1 MMSRLREAARL
12 LTRRPTFSL
21 LVTAVLGLGV
31 GACATI
37 LTMVYVLL
45 LKPLPFKD
53 PDRLVVLETRV
64 GNEAGKIALR
74 EYRLVVQEARLFEG
88 LAAYYPSQYN
98 LAVGSGGSP
107 EALPATISTSNLL
120 EVLGLPPILGGM
132 WPSAFDFQLHFP
144 VVLSHG
150 LWHRAFGADRT
161 LVGKTIELD
170 RRPYQVVGIAPPG
183 VDFPDR
189 TDVFRSITDYNADD
203 HRRLNVVGRL
213 EAGVTVDQAAAEID
227 ALGRALGE
235 QYPDT
240 NAGVR
245 LTVTAL
251 RDSVL
256 GDSRPYF
263 VLLLVAAGLIVVLT
277 CANVGNML
285 LAHTLERQTELAV
298 RRALGA
304 TTGSLA
310 RQLVAEGLF
319 LAAPAAV
326 VGAVVAAAALAA
338 VSAVIQFKLPIWL
351 SVESGAS
358 TPLLA
363 GVLAVAVTVASNLVP
378 LIRLVHS
385 DTSTESL
392 KAGARGSVGRRDRGV
407 FRTLAVVQTALA
419 VALLIYAG
427 LLTRTVWRLLDARLG
442 FEPAHLL
449 TFRID
454 PPWGRYPDIATTSE
468 FYRRAVEALAALPG
482 VEGAAINQN
491 LPLGRLPDGVSQTIL
506 VEGETPG
513 RIGER
518 PFVTVQPISPGY
530 FPVMRIPLLDG
541 RDFTPHDREPSLPVA
556 IVGESLARRYWP
568 GQSAIGKR
576 FRLAA
581 AMALRVDPTARVP
594 SVETVAPWL
603 TVVGVAGDVKHEHVT
618 SAAGLDVYVPHTQ
631 VFAGDAYVVVRT
643 AQNPPAL
650 AATATRAIQSV
661 DVEQSVFAVQPMT
674 DIVDRII
681 WQERLVGSVFTAFA
695 VLALA
700 LALAGLHG
708 MLAQDVVRRR
718 SEIGVRLALGSTP
731 TAVIRLLVT
740 ESAAPLLV
748 GSAVG
753 AVLAGILARAT
764 ARVLYQ
770 VSPLDPLVYA
780 SALVLVVVATTGTTW
795 LVSRRAARINPS
807 TALQSV

>member
-1 MMSRLREAARL
+1 
-12 LTRRPTFSL
+12 
-21 LVTAVLGLGV
+21 
-31 GACATI
+31 
-37 LTMVYVLL
+37 
-45 LKPLPFKD
+45 
-53 PDRLVVLETRV
+53 
-64 GNEAGKIALR
+64 
-74 EYRLVVQEARLFEG
+74 
-88 LAAYYPSQYN
+88 
-98 LAVGSGGSP
+98 
-107 EALPATISTSNLL
+107 
-120 EVLGLPPILGGM
+120 
-132 WPSAFDFQLHFP
+132 
-144 VVLSHG
+144 
-150 LWHRAFGADRT
+150 
-161 LVGKTIELD
+161 
-170 RRPYQVVGIAPPG
+170 
-183 VDFPDR
+183 
-189 TDVFRSITDYNADD
+189 
-203 HRRLNVVGRL
+203 
-213 EAGVTVDQAAAEID
+213 
-227 ALGRALGE
+227 
-235 QYPDT
+235 
-240 NAGVR
+240 
-245 LTVTAL
+245 
-251 RDSVL
+251 
-256 GDSRPYF
+256 
-263 VLLLVAAGLIVVLT
+263 
-277 CANVGNML
+277 
-285 LAHTLERQTELAV
+285 
-298 RRALGA
+298 
-304 TTGSLA
+304 
-310 RQLVAEGLF
+310 
-319 LAAPAAV
+319 
-326 VGAVVAAAALAA
+326 
-338 VSAVIQFKLPIWL
+338 
-351 SVESGAS
+351 
-358 TPLLA
+358 
-363 GVLAVAVTVASNLVP
+363 
-378 LIRLVHS
+378 
-385 DTSTESL
+385 
-392 KAGARGSVGRRDRGV
+392 
-407 FRTLAVVQTALA
+407 
-419 VALLIYAG
+419 
-427 LLTRTVWRLLDARLG
+427 
-442 FEPAHLL
+442 
-449 TFRID
+449 
-454 PPWGRYPDIATTSE
+454 
-468 FYRRAVEALAALPG
+468 
-482 VEGAAINQN
+482 
-491 LPLGRLPDGVSQTIL
+491 
-506 VEGETPG
+506 
-513 RIGER
+513 
-518 PFVTVQPISPGY
+518 
-530 FPVMRIPLLDG
+530 MRIPLLDG